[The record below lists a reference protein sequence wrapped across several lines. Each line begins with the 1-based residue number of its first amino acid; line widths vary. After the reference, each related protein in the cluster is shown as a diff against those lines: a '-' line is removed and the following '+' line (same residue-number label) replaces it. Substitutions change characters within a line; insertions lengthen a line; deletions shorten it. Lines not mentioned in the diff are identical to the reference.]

1 MREKKARNKNIR
13 KKRRQGLTYQAIGE
27 LFGGLSRQRIQQIA
41 PRKQD
46 GFWGRLID
54 KVLYIFLAY

>member
-1 MREKKARNKNIR
+1 MRKNKERDETI
-13 KKRRQGLTYQAIGE
+13 KSLYKRGR
-27 LFGGLSRQRIQQIA
+27 GGILGRRYGITRQRVGQIVHK
-41 PRKQD
+41 KQD